1 MKMQQTMPDTQNAFR
16 ALADPTRRGIL
27 LHLSRTD
34 MTIGEVVDCFTV
46 TRAAIKKHLVILENG
61 GLIKVK
67 AQGRERIN
75 SLNPT
80 GLKIAT
86 DWLNYFNQF
95 WTDRLDDL
103 KNIAEA
109 DETMNKTVNQP

>member
-1 MKMQQTMPDTQNAFR
+1 MNLQPTMPDTQNAFR

-27 LHLSRTD
+27 LHLSKTD
-34 MTIGEVVDCFTV
+34 MTIGDVVACFPV

-67 AQGRERIN
+67 ANGRERIN
-75 SLNPT
+75 SLNPA
-80 GLKIAT
+80 GLKVAN
-86 DWLNYFNQF
+86 DWLNYFNLF

-103 KNIAEA
+103 KNTIEAE
-109 DETMNKTVNQP
+109 EQKSKNLNQP